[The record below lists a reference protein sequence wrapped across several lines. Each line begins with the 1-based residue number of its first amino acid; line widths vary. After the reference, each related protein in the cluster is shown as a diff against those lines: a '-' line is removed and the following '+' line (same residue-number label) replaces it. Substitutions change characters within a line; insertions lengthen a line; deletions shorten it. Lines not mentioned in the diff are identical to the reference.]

1 MPGCPIRKPADQVVC
16 ADPRGLSQLVAS
28 FFASGSLGIPRVPL
42 FTFFRLLLLLPS
54 SRLPPSCPCIAAW
67 TDFLCPLFY
76 ILFFPHM
83 SKNAIPSPPGKG
95 HVENNGFEPFTP
107 CAQGRR
113 SSELSDVPFLMVDL
127 ELGGAS

>member
-28 FFASGSLGIPRVPL
+28 FLASGSLGIPRVPL

-76 ILFFPHM
+76 ILFFPNM
-83 SKNAIPSPPGKG
+83 SKNSCRQAFCLPIAVNRNQKSG
-95 HVENNGFEPFTP
+95 
-107 CAQGRR
+107 GRV
-113 SSELSDVPFLMVDL
+113 S
-127 ELGGAS
+127 